1 MTSFGR
7 IIARLALFVFV
18 GGLVSL
24 NDARASRQNFTVSPE
39 IYKNINKIHKMMGEE
54 QFDEALAL
62 TERTLGKRRIND
74 HERSI
79 LLQTKGY
86 IFTGKEVFPKAA
98 SAFEEC
104 LKVGALPDATLRDTE
119 YNLAQLYMV
128 LENYGRVMSLLEAWR
143 TKVEVV
149 SGDAWMMLAGAYA
162 QQKNFKTAMTYGEN
176 AINSKAHPKER
187 WLSFML
193 SVYFELG
200 KKWDVVA
207 TLKRLVSTYPKK
219 SYWLQLAGM
228 YLELERE
235 NEALAVYDLAYSQNY
250 LEESKDL
257 VQYARLALN
266 GNVSYKAASILEK
279 GFKDGIVER
288 TEKNL
293 KLMANALL
301 MSREPKRALPYLRE
315 GAKLADTGELHL
327 FIGQTLADLDRWG
340 EAAQAYNDA
349 LHRGGLRNPGEALIM
364 QGVAYTTA
372 KQYSRAK
379 LAFEKAKSY
388 KDHALTASQWL
399 NHLALKTN

>member
-1 MTSFGR
+1 MQFKRFIPCVLS
-7 IIARLALFVFV
+7 LVVVLFTL
-18 GGLVSL
+18 GE
-24 NDARASRQNFTVSPE
+24 AQASRQSFTVSPG

-54 QFDEALAL
+54 RFDEALAL
-62 TERTLGKRRIND
+62 TERTLGKRRINE

-86 IFTGKEVFPKAA
+86 IFTGKENFPKAA
-98 SAFEEC
+98 AAFEEC

-128 LENYGRVMSLLEAWR
+128 LENYSRVISVLEAWR
-143 TKVEVV
+143 TKVAVV
-149 SGDAWMMLAGAYA
+149 SGDAWMILAGAYA
-162 QQKNFKTAMTYGEN
+162 QQKDFKTAMTYGES
-176 AINSKAHPKER
+176 ALKAQPNPKER
-187 WLSFML
+187 WLGFML

-207 TLKRLVSTYPKK
+207 TLKRLVTAYPKK

-228 YLELERE
+228 YLELERD
-235 NEALAVYDLAYSQNY
+235 NEALAIYDLAYSQNY

-266 GNVSYKAASILEK
+266 GNVSYKAATILEK
-279 GFKDGIVER
+279 GFEAGVVER

-293 KLMANALL
+293 KLIANALL
-301 MSREPKRALPYLRE
+301 VSREPKRALPYLRE

-372 KQYSRAK
+372 KQYRRAQ
-379 LAFEKAKSY
+379 LAFEKAKGFE
-388 KDHALTASQWL
+388 DHALTASQWL
-399 NHLALKTN
+399 DHLSQKMN

>member
-1 MTSFGR
+1 MRGLHRSFPMFLVACLAFCF
-7 IIARLALFVFV
+7 IAE
-18 GGLVSL
+18 
-24 NDARASRQNFTVSPE
+24 DAAASRQSFTVSPG

-54 QFDEALAL
+54 RFDEALAL

-74 HERSI
+74 HERSL

-86 IFTGKEVFPKAA
+86 IFTGKEQFPKA
-98 SAFEEC
+98 SEAFEAC

-128 LENYGRVMSLLEAWR
+128 LEKYPRVISLLEKWR
-143 TKVEVV
+143 KLVEVV

-162 QQKNFKTAMTYGEN
+162 QDKDFKTAMAYGEN
-176 AINSKAHPKER
+176 ALKVQKNPKER
-187 WLSFML
+187 WLGFML

-200 KKWDVVA
+200 KKWDVIA
-207 TLKRLVSTYPKK
+207 TLKRLVTAYPKK
-219 SYWLQLAGM
+219 VYWMQLAGM
-228 YLELERE
+228 YLELDRE
-235 NEALAVYDLAYSQNY
+235 GEALAVYDLAYSQNY

-266 GNVSYKAASILEK
+266 GNVSYKAATILEK
-279 GFKDGIVER
+279 GFADGIVER

-293 KLMANALL
+293 KLLANALL
-301 MSREPKRALPYLRE
+301 VSREPKRALPYLRE
-315 GAKLADTGELHL
+315 GAKMSDNGELHL

-372 KQYSRAK
+372 KQYRRAK
-379 LAFEKAKSY
+379 TAFEKAKEFE
-388 KDHALTASQWL
+388 DHALAASQWL
-399 NHLALKTN
+399 THLSQRIN

>member
-1 MTSFGR
+1 MRKLGR
-7 IIARLALFVFV
+7 MFPVLLSLVVVLFAFE
-18 GGLVSL
+18 G
-24 NDARASRQNFTVSPE
+24 AAAARQNFTVSPG
-39 IYKNINKIHKMMGEE
+39 IYKSINKIHKMMAEE
-54 QFDEALAL
+54 RFDEALAL

-86 IFTGKEVFPKAA
+86 IFTGQEIFPKAA

-104 LKVGALPDATLRDTE
+104 LKVGVLPEATLRDTE

-128 LENYGRVMSLLEAWR
+128 QENYPRVISLLEDWR
-143 TKVEVV
+143 KLVPVV
-149 SGDAWMMLAGAYA
+149 SGDAWMILAGAYS
-162 QQKNFKTAMTYGEN
+162 QQKNFKTAMVYGEN
-176 AINSKAHPKER
+176 ALKAQPNPKER
-187 WLSFML
+187 WLGFML

-207 TLKRLVSTYPKK
+207 TLKRLVTAYPKK

-266 GNVSYKAASILEK
+266 GNVSYKAAAILEK
-279 GFKDGIVER
+279 GFEAGIVER

-301 MSREPKRALPYLRE
+301 VSREPKRALPYLRE
-315 GAKLADTGELHL
+315 GAAMSDNGELHL

-349 LHRGGLRNPGEALIM
+349 LHAGGLRNPGEALIM

-372 KQYSRAK
+372 KQYKRAK
-379 LAFEKAKSY
+379 MAFEKARGF

-399 NHLALKTN
+399 NHLTQKMN